1 MHEKRVVCKVL
12 IGKDEE
18 RRLLSNH
25 TYKQE
30 DDIRMDQK
38 IRMGG
43 CGLDSSDLGQGP
55 VAGICEHSNELCIV
69 TDCWES

>member
-1 MHEKRVVCKVL
+1 
-12 IGKDEE
+12 
-18 RRLLSNH
+18 
-25 TYKQE
+25 
-30 DDIRMDQK
+30 MDQK